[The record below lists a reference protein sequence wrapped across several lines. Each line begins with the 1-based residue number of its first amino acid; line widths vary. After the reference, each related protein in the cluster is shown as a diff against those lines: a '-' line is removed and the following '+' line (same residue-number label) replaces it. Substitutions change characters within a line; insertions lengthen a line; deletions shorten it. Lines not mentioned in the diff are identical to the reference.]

1 MEKIKELYWL
11 RFNAKERIIKNKLW
25 RVLCRYF
32 LQEYIDRKSTVLDLG
47 AGSCEFINNIICK
60 NKYAVDINEE
70 VMKFADKDVVT
81 FVASGVNMKEIKDNS
96 IDVVFT
102 SEYFEHLK
110 NTEELLQSFAEIH
123 RILKKEGR
131 LIILCP
137 NIRYLTDKYWDFIDH
152 RLALSHVSMR
162 EGLLLYNFKMERLIK
177 KFLPYTTKSFL
188 PKSHILLRIYLKFP
202 IAWEIFGRQ
211 MFIVARNAQKHP

>member
-11 RFNAKERIIKNKLW
+11 RFNAKERTVKNKLW
-25 RVLCRYF
+25 KVLCKHF
-32 LQEYIDRKSTVLDLG
+32 LQKYIDRKSAVLDLG

-70 VMKFADKDVVT
+70 VMKYADKDVVT

-123 RILKKEGR
+123 RVLKKEGR
-131 LIILCP
+131 LIIICP
-137 NIRYLTDKYWDFIDH
+137 NIRYLADKYWDFIDH

-162 EGLLLYNFKMERLIK
+162 EGLLLYNFRIERLIR

-202 IAWEIFGRQ
+202 IAWKIFGRQ
-211 MFIVARNAQKHP
+211 MFILAHNTQKHL